1 MLNDAALCASWTSDS
16 LDRCAFLLPLL
27 QPSVSLSL
35 THRIWCQA
43 VGVGTAKIIGRV
55 HMASLKIGDNFYN
68 CSFTI
73 LDQQVR
79 WMLPS
84 IQSLDIVRTR
94 YLMFSPLGFA
104 SWVRCPR

>member
-1 MLNDAALCASWTSDS
+1 MRLVDKRFAG
-16 LDRCAFLLPLL
+16 
-27 QPSVSLSL
+27 
-35 THRIWCQA
+35 QA

-79 WMLPS
+79 GAL
-84 IQSLDIVRTR
+84 ITAGLLLLRI
-94 YLMFSPLGFA
+94 Y
-104 SWVRCPR
+104 